1 MHKEAAFSCAKQVKS
16 LPFYWRSNRPDIKSI
31 AVVPL
36 KIQKGGC
43 FFIACIYDKRMKEN
57 GLYKNHDS
65 LNTRRISGK

>member
-1 MHKEAAFSCAKQVKS
+1 MRKTSKVSVLLLASKQTGYQK
-16 LPFYWRSNRPDIKSI
+16 YCRC
-31 AVVPL
+31 PL

>member
-1 MHKEAAFSCAKQVKS
+1 MRKASKVSA
-16 LPFYWRSNRPDIKSI
+16 FYWRPNRPDIKRI

-43 FFIACIYDKRMKEN
+43 FCIACIYDKRMKEN
-57 GLYKNHDS
+57 GLYTNQDS